1 MSIGDMNLYIIKDVG
16 GTALEGWVSKDKAE
30 ERKTYL
36 DTLAA
41 GHTIEV
47 GKLMDYQTVG
57 IR

>member
-1 MSIGDMNLYIIKDVG
+1 MNLYIIKDVG